1 MAFVRLND
9 LRLIK
14 ECCIKPKDYECKSY
28 ETCYNNEHQCR
39 YFRQV
44 FKRKYDDFYTIR
56 EGSKWYTT
64 YEEEKQ
70 QVEGTLE

>member
-1 MAFVRLND
+1 MAYVRLND

-14 ECCIKPKDYECKSY
+14 EYCIKPKDYECKSY
-28 ETCYNNEHQCR
+28 ETCYNDEHQCR

-56 EGSKWYTT
+56 EGYKWY
-64 YEEEKQ
+64 KQ
-70 QVEGTLE
+70 WLESEVRE